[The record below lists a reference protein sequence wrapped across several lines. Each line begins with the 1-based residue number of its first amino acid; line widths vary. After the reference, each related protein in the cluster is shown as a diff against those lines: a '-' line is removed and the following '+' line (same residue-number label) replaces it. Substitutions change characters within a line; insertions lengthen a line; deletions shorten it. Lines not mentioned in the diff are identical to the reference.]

1 MKNCIATILD
11 DKYLAGFLLTLFSI
25 TQSTKNIDFDIIVL
39 EWGELSD
46 ESRDKIAK
54 VYDKVIYKRIDT
66 NLYDKC
72 FYDSTWREWTYNCNY
87 RFDIFVLEQYDKV
100 LFFDCDIIFQID
112 LSDMLAHDVDF
123 GACPANPRK
132 VSQTNKIDG
141 FGGGLLLVGKKYLNN
156 DTRMKLIELAL
167 SKPLEDENLN
177 TDKWISDEPILNVYF
192 HNKVTFLPESYNL
205 EITKLTSEKM
215 KHKNNYHFV
224 GHNKPWYG
232 ERMDERFDSFIFKEM
247 TNKEGHYSN
256 IYLIK
261 DLIEIYKT
269 TALNLSQQ
277 KNINIMDCV
286 GRIHPRPSK
295 VCSFNTNG
303 VDVTKFSCWPIVKR

>member
-1 MKNCIATILD
+1 MKNCIVTILD

-25 TQSTKNIDFDIIVL
+25 TQSTKDINFDIIVL

-46 ESRDKIAK
+46 ESKSNISR
-54 VYDKVIYKRIDT
+54 VYDKVIYKKIDT
-66 NLYDKC
+66 HLYKNC

-100 LFFDCDIIFQID
+100 LFFDCDIIFHVDVGDI
-112 LSDMLAHDVDF
+112 LMHNVDF
-123 GACPANPRK
+123 GACSANPRK

-167 SKPLEDENLN
+167 SKPPKDENLE

-192 HNKVTFLPESYNL
+192 HNKVTFLPENYNM

-215 KHKNNYHFV
+215 KYKNNYHFV

-232 ERMDERFDSFIFKEM
+232 ERMNEKFDSFVFYEL
-247 TNKEGHYSN
+247 TNKDCNYSN

-261 DLIEIYKT
+261 DLIQVYKNV
-269 TALNLSQQ
+269 ANDLRSQ
-277 KNINIMDCV
+277 KNINIADYV
-286 GRIHPRPSK
+286 GKIKPRPSK
-295 VCSFNTNG
+295 ICPINSDG
-303 VDVTKFSCWPIVKR
+303 IDVTKFSCWPIVKR